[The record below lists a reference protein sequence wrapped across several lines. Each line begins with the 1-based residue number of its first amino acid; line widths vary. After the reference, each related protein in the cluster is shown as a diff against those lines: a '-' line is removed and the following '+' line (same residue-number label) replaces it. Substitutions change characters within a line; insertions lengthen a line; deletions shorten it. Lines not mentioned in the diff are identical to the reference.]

1 VLGYA
6 ARRLTAAIPVLLA
19 ASALTFMLAARTS
32 DPTEELRL
40 RQPPVSEATV
50 AAIRGDLYLD
60 RPVLDR
66 YWLWLTGLG
75 DTNGDIGLLQGK
87 WGPSVRGIDIGGEIG
102 DRLLITVRLVG
113 AALTAAFALALL
125 TGSVAAARRG
135 SNLDRAITA
144 ISAIGIALPTFWLAT
159 LLKAGG
165 VWFNEQVGVRVFYT
179 VGATSPGYGR
189 LSLLGRLGDIA
200 SHLVLPTLALLI
212 GAHAVISRHHRAAM
226 IEAHARDHVR
236 VAQAKGLS
244 PGQVVRRHE
253 LRNALIP
260 ATTVFSLLVAGA
272 LTGAVIVEQTFRWR
286 GMGTFLL
293 EAMATKD
300 HFAVLAFL
308 AVSTAII
315 IVAGLVADL
324 AYALLDPRI
333 RRG

>member
-1 VLGYA
+1 
-6 ARRLTAAIPVLLA
+6 
-19 ASALTFMLAARTS
+19 MLAARTS

-40 RQPPVSEATV
+40 RQPPVPQATIE
-50 AAIRGDLYLD
+50 AIRHDLYLD

-87 WGPSVRGIDIGGEIG
+87 WGPSVRGIDIGAEIG
-102 DRLLITVRLVG
+102 DRLLVTVRLVG
-113 AALTAAFALALL
+113 AALAAAFALALL

-159 LLKAGG
+159 LLKTGG

-179 VGATSPGYGR
+179 VGATSPDYDR
-189 LSLLGRLGDIA
+189 LSLAGRLGDIA
-200 SHLVLPTLALLI
+200 SHLVLPTLALLV

-226 IEAHARDHVR
+226 IEALASDHVR
-236 VAQAKGLS
+236 VARAKGLS
-244 PGQVVRRHE
+244 PGQVVRRHG

-286 GMGTFLL
+286 GIGTFLL
-293 EAMATKD
+293 EAIAAND

-308 AVSTAII
+308 AASTAII
-315 IVAGLVADL
+315 IIAGLVADL